1 MCFQMHPVWLC
12 ILLCKCFEDTLEN
25 TQRRNIEQ
33 MHPLMPALWGHIWK
47 PTVKKSQTNA
57 TIVIMHPFTHP
68 FEDTFKMHSGEMQPM
83 WSCIH
88 PGRQFEE
95 AYENMHVTMPP
106 RMHILKSWMIELDL
120 YFVFLYCGAHIKV
133 KYKSII
139 VKYVFAQLFSIC
151 ICNASCRYWS
161 LHIFRQIFTIIAIL
175 ISPYI
180 YSCPSLVVRFLE
192 ELISRTFLDENQ
204 FRLVSQDRVRSQ
216 NRIGCLV
223 FVSRTVLSC
232 LTHSPLINAECQ
244 EDSIVFLLKRPKWI
258 SHRWNFEF
266 LFVQDWSRHS
276 ISDKQRR

>member
-1 MCFQMHPVWLC
+1 M
-12 ILLCKCFEDTLEN
+12 EN
-25 TQRRNIEQ
+25 YLFSSHWT
-33 MHPLMPALWGHIWK
+33 G
-47 PTVKKSQTNA
+47 
-57 TIVIMHPFTHP
+57 
-68 FEDTFKMHSGEMQPM
+68 
-83 WSCIH
+83 
-88 PGRQFEE
+88 
-95 AYENMHVTMPP
+95 
-106 RMHILKSWMIELDL
+106 
-120 YFVFLYCGAHIKV
+120 FLKV
-133 KYKSII
+133 KCCDKANFDWG
-139 VKYVFAQLFSIC
+139 KYLKVCGHVVCGGRFNDEWIQVNSSKGMKRI
-151 ICNASCRYWS
+151 N
-161 LHIFRQIFTIIAIL
+161 
-175 ISPYI
+175 

>member
-1 MCFQMHPVWLC
+1 MVA
-12 ILLCKCFEDTLEN
+12 TLVFFW
-25 TQRRNIEQ
+25 ISS
-33 MHPLMPALWGHIWK
+33 P
-47 PTVKKSQTNA
+47 
-57 TIVIMHPFTHP
+57 
-68 FEDTFKMHSGEMQPM
+68 
-83 WSCIH
+83 IH
-88 PGRQFEE
+88 VDWP
-95 AYENMHVTMPP
+95 
-106 RMHILKSWMIELDL
+106 LDL
-120 YFVFLYCGAHIKV
+120 QKGSQNNHRGAGEAVSLTLGHF
-133 KYKSII
+133 S
-139 VKYVFAQLFSIC
+139 FAQFDLRMYFSQ
-151 ICNASCRYWS
+151 
-161 LHIFRQIFTIIAIL
+161 F
-175 ISPYI
+175 

-258 SHRWNFEF
+258 SHRWNFES